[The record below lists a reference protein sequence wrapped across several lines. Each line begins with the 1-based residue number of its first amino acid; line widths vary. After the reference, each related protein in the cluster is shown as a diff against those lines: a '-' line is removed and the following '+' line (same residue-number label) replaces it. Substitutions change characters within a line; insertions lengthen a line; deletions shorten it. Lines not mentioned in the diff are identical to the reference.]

1 MNAFQAKGAMA
12 LFTIKVG
19 MEVVY
24 FTITVIA
31 ANGIF
36 QRARTVVYGMD
47 EMVDLSTVSK
57 SFSKSNKEK
66 ASLCCIIVL
75 RIKSRMAVGFISRSA
90 NFFKYSFSSI
100 IVFLLMKQ
108 R

>member
-1 MNAFQAKGAMA
+1 MNTFQAKGAMA

-36 QRARTVVYGMD
+36 QRARTV
-47 EMVDLSTVSK
+47 
-57 SFSKSNKEK
+57 
-66 ASLCCIIVL
+66 IVL

>member
-1 MNAFQAKGAMA
+1 MNTFQAKGAMA

-36 QRARTVVYGMD
+36 QRARTVVYGMN
-47 EMVDLSTVSK
+47 EMVCQ
-57 SFSKSNKEK
+57 E
-66 ASLCCIIVL
+66 
-75 RIKSRMAVGFISRSA
+75 
-90 NFFKYSFSSI
+90 
-100 IVFLLMKQ
+100 
-108 R
+108 

>member
-1 MNAFQAKGAMA
+1 MA

-47 EMVDLSTVSK
+47 EMVCQ
-57 SFSKSNKEK
+57 E
-66 ASLCCIIVL
+66 
-75 RIKSRMAVGFISRSA
+75 
-90 NFFKYSFSSI
+90 
-100 IVFLLMKQ
+100 
-108 R
+108 